1 MLLYWLLCV
10 PLFILAGFCTTI
22 AILDFNENIKLWKA
36 ILPGVFVFV
45 FCICF
50 SLYVKHNCKH
60 DPNTDNEIIEPIHYH
75 RWWMY

>member
-1 MLLYWLLCV
+1 MLLYWILCT

-36 ILPGVFVFV
+36 ILPGVLVFV

-50 SLYVKHNCKH
+50 SLYVKYN
-60 DPNTDNEIIEPIHYH
+60 PNTGDDFMEPIYYYKW
-75 RWWMY
+75 RW